1 MCNGKAIER
10 CKVVCSVIAP
20 NAKDELLQ
28 AYSRSTIADKPSS
41 ELQAL
46 MEAYKNAPTKTLKTQ
61 ILSLYVYYPM
71 KKLQELYEPYENV
84 TEWQIIKARKHAKE
98 RGAGF
103 TVDKVPSHRI
113 CISEAL
119 LNHFI
124 DFVNRPYFHQ
134 DVAFGTRKLKVDDGD
149 EITMPNVIRTVTRS
163 TMISQ
168 YLHFCEEQRVKP
180 LSRATLFRILNVRE
194 ASQQKSLSGVDDIA
208 ADRSTG
214 IAKLLYKLHL
224 LYDFEKAA
232 S

>member
-1 MCNGKAIER
+1 
-10 CKVVCSVIAP
+10 
-20 NAKDELLQ
+20 
-28 AYSRSTIADKPSS
+28 
-41 ELQAL
+41 
-46 MEAYKNAPTKTLKTQ
+46 
-61 ILSLYVYYPM
+61 M
-71 KKLQELYEPYENV
+71 KKLQLELHEPYENA
-84 TEWQIIKARKHAKE
+84 TKWQIIKARKHAKE

-103 TVDKVPSHRI
+103 TVDKVLSHRI

-134 DVAFGTRKLKVDDGD
+134 DVAFGTRKLKLDDGD
-149 EITMPNVIRTVTRS
+149 ELTMPNVIRTVTHS

-168 YLHFCEEQRVKP
+168 YLHFCEEQP

-194 ASQQKSLSGVDDIA
+194 ASQQKSFSGVDDIA
-208 ADRSTG
+208 ADGSSG
-214 IAKLLYKLHL
+214 IAKLLDIVDKLHL